1 MNLLLQDTIDS
12 DGDSIVDH
20 IDICAKTPP
29 NTEVDA
35 FGCPVDD
42 DVDGVPNSFDDELL
56 TYEGVIVNNKGVTM
70 TDDDFLLAFKIYK
83 DSTGEYSE
91 WDTIVNKSYS
101 GPLRSKITQ
110 EDRKKVEKPKPKKD
124 LFIVIGSDVQGV
136 NAEDLWEKL
145 ADRDFQVK
153 ESGDSIMYVLGG
165 YNEQELSDKIK
176 ELEDNDVEVQG
187 LSLIH
192 I

>member
-1 MNLLLQDTIDS
+1 MHFTSTDNIDGIKNSGNLNKVNDIRFGFGRDNLLFTHIAIAYDFNAEKKSPPVDPLMDEISMNLLLQDTIDS

-83 DSTGEYSE
+83 DSTGS
-91 WDTIVNKSYS
+91 IQS
-101 GPLRSKITQ
+101 GIPL
-110 EDRKKVEKPKPKKD
+110 
-124 LFIVIGSDVQGV
+124 
-136 NAEDLWEKL
+136 
-145 ADRDFQVK
+145 
-153 ESGDSIMYVLGG
+153 
-165 YNEQELSDKIK
+165 
-176 ELEDNDVEVQG
+176 
-187 LSLIH
+187 
-192 I
+192 